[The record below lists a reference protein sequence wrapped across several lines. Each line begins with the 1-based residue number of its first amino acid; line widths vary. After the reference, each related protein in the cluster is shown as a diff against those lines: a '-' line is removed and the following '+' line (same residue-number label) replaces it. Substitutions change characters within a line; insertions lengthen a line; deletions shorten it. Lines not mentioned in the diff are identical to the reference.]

1 MDFYQL
7 IYCCSLFLIRIT
19 FRSTTQQNNHGNGN
33 KHFQEI
39 AHVSRFPAQEKE
51 CKNKRRATCI
61 LRLISMLIAT
71 KMLVA
76 NDRFKTK
83 SNVTSRSCQC
93 NVIMSIMSC
102 RSSAHVYIRETQSY
116 GIDFLTV
123 LY

>member
-19 FRSTTQQNNHGNGN
+19 FRSTTQQNYHGNGN

-61 LRLISMLIAT
+61 LRLISILIAT

-76 NDRFKTK
+76 NFYDRFKTK
-83 SNVTSRSCQC
+83 SNVTSRSC
-93 NVIMSIMSC
+93 
-102 RSSAHVYIRETQSY
+102 RSSAHIYIRETQSY